1 MAGARARVTLRME
14 WERWRLF
21 PILEVEENLWVIVQ
35 PSAETRGRF
44 RAHCLNAD
52 IVSSSSSAEGALR
65 ALTEAIGVCMAHG
78 QCPRRRASRAEWALL
93 ERVLREGQ
101 GGTPPSG
108 VEVTAAVQLQLVRPP
123 SEHGLPFRAAP
134 RIQQL
139 PWAWLEHE
147 ALRTLPW
154 PLAAVSWPRG
164 WARDASARA
173 GRRASL
179 ERSRCGRPLPRLG
192 SRGISMS
199 NAPEIIVT
207 TQDFERLQRLVACT
221 SNSAAERLDAELAR
235 ARLVAQTEVPA
246 DVVTMNSDVVYEDT
260 SSGERRTVRLVYPKD
275 AEAERGWVSVL
286 APVGAALLGLR
297 QGQAIDWPVPRGT
310 RRLRVLAVPY
320 QPERHGHFTL

>member
-1 MAGARARVTLRME
+1 
-14 WERWRLF
+14 
-21 PILEVEENLWVIVQ
+21 
-35 PSAETRGRF
+35 
-44 RAHCLNAD
+44 
-52 IVSSSSSAEGALR
+52 
-65 ALTEAIGVCMAHG
+65 
-78 QCPRRRASRAEWALL
+78 
-93 ERVLREGQ
+93 
-101 GGTPPSG
+101 
-108 VEVTAAVQLQLVRPP
+108 
-123 SEHGLPFRAAP
+123 
-134 RIQQL
+134 
-139 PWAWLEHE
+139 
-147 ALRTLPW
+147 
-154 PLAAVSWPRG
+154 
-164 WARDASARA
+164 
-173 GRRASL
+173 
-179 ERSRCGRPLPRLG
+179 
-192 SRGISMS
+192 MS

-260 SSGERRTVRLVYPKD
+260 GSGERRTVRLVYPKD